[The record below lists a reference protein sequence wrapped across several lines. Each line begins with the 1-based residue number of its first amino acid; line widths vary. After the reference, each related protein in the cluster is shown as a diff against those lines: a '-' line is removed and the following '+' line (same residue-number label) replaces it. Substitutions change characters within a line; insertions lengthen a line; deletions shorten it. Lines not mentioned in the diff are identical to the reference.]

1 MTVSVLI
8 ITTCFGTLCNVDP
21 VGHGGL
27 GRFFKMDPAG
37 LANICVILSVLLSA
51 VGKLQFFESESDIFL
66 FYEKTLDDTSSLYLF
81 YIQNYLFFAQSLKFV
96 RFRQNFW
103 KSPDIGQNRE
113 VGLD

>member
-27 GRFFKMDPAG
+27 GRLFKMDPAG

-51 VGKLQFFESESDIFL
+51 VCKLQVFENEPDIFL
-66 FYEKTLDDTSSLYLF
+66 THTKTLDDFLLF
-81 YIQNYLFFAQSLKFV
+81 TFFIKTEKPT
-96 RFRQNFW
+96 N
-103 KSPDIGQNRE
+103 
-113 VGLD
+113 